1 MVHFLNQYFVQ
12 VFSKNQNK
20 NEIFCNETITHVEA
34 SKIIYFNAVHHMQ
47 KRNSC
52 SQLLAIN
59 HFCDSHYCMAAAQIQ
74 YFTGNHVCLVS
85 KGSKFLISSWEIK
98 RGIQIKLALN
108 IFWSQVITVNTIKCK
123 FHNNHWT
130 FEK

>member
-1 MVHFLNQYFVQ
+1 MQYLDNYLVTLKIVYGAPFKQIFVQ
-12 VFSKNQNK
+12 VFLKNQNK
-20 NEIFCNETITHVEA
+20 NEIFCNETITPVEA
-34 SKIIYFNAVHHMQ
+34 SKIIFFKALHHMQ
-47 KRNSC
+47 KGNSC
-52 SQLLAIN
+52 PQLLAIN

-108 IFWSQVITVNTIKCK
+108 IFWS
-123 FHNNHWT
+123 
-130 FEK
+130 